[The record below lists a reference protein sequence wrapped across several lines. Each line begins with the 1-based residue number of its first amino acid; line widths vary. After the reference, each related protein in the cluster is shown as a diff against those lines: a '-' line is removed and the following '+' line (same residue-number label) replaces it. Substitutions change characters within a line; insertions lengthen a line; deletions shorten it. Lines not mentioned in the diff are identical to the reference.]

1 MPVGRLSRIAGV
13 AVVAAMLITGCQNE
27 SKSRK
32 KPGNAK
38 GFVTKTDLANN
49 KVSMKVKKERDGS
62 EIEITGSLTPETEVF
77 INGLKRTPADVEIN
91 DEIRVE
97 YERAGDG
104 VEMQF
109 TVLRVDVSR
118 PEGWKSTKSAAV
130 PDIKVLPP
138 QPEAPSRADR
148 TFIAP
153 PKTPAQP
160 PAVPPTTPPAAQQA
174 AQNQPKA
181 EEMTNQIYAE
191 IRRKMDESIG
201 KRAALLKSGKAAAD
215 PEVTHEEGII
225 RKARSL
231 LMERGE
237 NVEPIV
243 PPLPEDLASPAGG
256 ASSTKP
262 AAAGS

>member
-1 MPVGRLSRIAGV
+1 MSVGRLSRVVGLTL
-13 AVVAAMLITGCQNE
+13 VAAMLTAGCQNDA
-27 SKSRK
+27 KSRK
-32 KPGNAK
+32 KPGSAK

-77 INGLKRTPADVEIN
+77 INGLKRTAADVEIN

-97 YERAGDG
+97 YDRAGDG

-118 PEGWKSTKSAAV
+118 PEGWKSTKAATGE
-130 PDIKVLPP
+130 PPLKILPP
-138 QPEAPSRADR
+138 QPEGPTKADR

-153 PKTPAQP
+153 PEQPKLPPPGPAAQP
-160 PAVPPTTPPAAQQA
+160 PAA
-174 AQNQPKA
+174 NQGAKA
-181 EEMTNQIYAE
+181 EDMTNQIYAE
-191 IRRKMDESIG
+191 IRRRLDESVT
-201 KRAALLKSGKAAAD
+201 KRADLLKQGKPVND
-215 PEVTHEEGII
+215 PAVQKEEGII

-243 PPLPEDLASPAGG
+243 PPLAEDAATPAG
-256 ASSTKP
+256 AAPTTQP

>member
-1 MPVGRLSRIAGV
+1 MPVGRLANVVLAVLVSALLV
-13 AVVAAMLITGCQNE
+13 AGCQSE
-27 SKSRK
+27 GKSRK
-32 KPGNAK
+32 KPGSAK

-62 EIEITGSLTPETEVF
+62 EVEITGSLTPETEVF
-77 INGLKRTPADVEIN
+77 INGLKRTPAEVELN

-97 YERAGDG
+97 YERTGDG

-118 PEGWKSTKSAAV
+118 PVGWKSTRTE
-130 PDIKVLPP
+130 PEIKVLPP
-138 QPEAPSRADR
+138 QPEAPTKADR

-153 PKTPAQP
+153 PTA
-160 PAVPPTTPPAAQQA
+160 ASTPPTAISPPQQPAAVNA
-174 AQNQPKA
+174 PKA

-191 IRRKMDESIG
+191 IRKRLDEAVAQRADMLKQG
-201 KRAALLKSGKAAAD
+201 KPAND
-215 PEVTHEEGII
+215 PEVQHREGII
-225 RKARSL
+225 RKARTL

-243 PPLPEDLASPAGG
+243 PPLPEDVAPA
-256 ASSTKP
+256 TTQP
-262 AAAGS
+262 AASGS

>member
-1 MPVGRLSRIAGV
+1 MSFGRLSKAAGLV
-13 AVVAAMLITGCQNE
+13 LVAASLLVGCQNE
-27 SKSRK
+27 GKTRK
-32 KPGNAK
+32 KPGSAK

-77 INGLKRTPADVEIN
+77 INGLKRTAADVELN

-97 YERAGDG
+97 YERTGDG

-109 TVLRVDVSR
+109 TVLRVDVDR
-118 PEGWKSTKSAAV
+118 PEGWKSTKAATAE
-130 PDIKVLPP
+130 PQIKILPP
-138 QPEAPSRADR
+138 VPEAPTKADR

-153 PKTPAQP
+153 PTP
-160 PAVPPTTPPAAQQA
+160 PALPPTAAPAAQQPA
-174 AQNQPKA
+174 AAPSGAKA

-191 IRRKMDESIG
+191 IRRRLDEAVAQ
-201 KRAALLKSGKAAAD
+201 RADLLKQGKPASD
-215 PEVTHEEGII
+215 PEVQHKEGII

-243 PPLPEDLASPAGG
+243 PPLPEDAVG
-256 ASSTKP
+256 AAAPTTQP
-262 AAAGS
+262 AASGS